1 MLTTVTLNAAI
12 DKTYF
17 FSSFKPG
24 TVSRALS
31 MRATPGGK
39 GLNVARVA
47 NQLGCPVLATGYVGG
62 HNGRFIM
69 EQLDL
74 QSIAHDFVLVEGES
88 RLCLN
93 MIDSSDYSST
103 EVLEPGPDIT
113 VDQVERMK
121 RKIRQLAEKSTIVAI
136 SGSVPRGA
144 PVTIYADLVAIAKSA
159 GAAVFLDAS
168 GDALMAGISAVP
180 DLIKP
185 NEDEVER
192 IIGKKLEREEDLF
205 DSIHRLMEQGIKR
218 VIVTL
223 GAAGSLA
230 GVDGQIYRIRAPR
243 LQAVNAVGCGDSF
256 VAGMASA
263 VLQGMSVE
271 DSLRLATATGS
282 ANALTEEAGNVR
294 LTDVRKLFQQAE
306 IERL

>member
-17 FSSFKPG
+17 FNSFTLG
-24 TVSRALS
+24 TVSRTQT
-31 MRATPGGK
+31 MRVNPGGK

-47 NQLGCPVLATGYVGG
+47 GQLGRSVLATGFVGG
-62 HNGRFIM
+62 YNGRFIM
-69 EQLDL
+69 DELDR
-74 QSIAHDFVLVEGES
+74 QGIAHDFVQVEGES

-93 MIDSSDYSST
+93 MIDLSNRSST
-103 EVLEPGPDIT
+103 EVLEPGPEIT
-113 VDQVERMK
+113 SDQVEEMK
-121 RKIRQLAEKSTIVAI
+121 RKIRQLAAKSAIVAL

-144 PVTIYADLVAIAKSA
+144 PTSIYAELIAIAKA
-159 GAAVFLDAS
+159 EGARVFLDAS
-168 GDALMAGISAVP
+168 GDALMAGITAIP
-180 DLIKP
+180 EMIKP

-192 IIGKKLEREEDLF
+192 IIGKKLEREEDLI
-205 DSIHRLMEQGIKR
+205 DSVRELMERGIKR

-230 GVDGQIYRIRAPR
+230 GVDGRLYRIRAPK
-243 LQAVNAVGCGDSF
+243 LDAVNTVGCGDSF

-263 VLQGMSVE
+263 VLQGMNVE
-271 DSLRLATATGS
+271 DSLRLATAAGS

-294 LTDVRKLFQQAE
+294 LEDVDALFKQTV
-306 IERL
+306 IECL